1 MPRKKTTRKDLV
13 LDRCY
18 DELET
23 EDPASPRFDAITSQ
37 VNKLETKPTP
47 VGRLSKDTLLTVG
60 AYIGLTMLI
69 IVIEL
74 FGESINTSALTKSP
88 FRPRIK

>member
-18 DELET
+18 DELEV
-23 EDPASPRFDAITSQ
+23 EDPASPRFDAIANQ

-47 VGRLSKDTLLTVG
+47 VGRLSKDTLFTVG
-60 AYIGLTMLI
+60 AYIGLTVLV

-88 FRPRIK
+88 FRPRLK

>member
-1 MPRKKTTRKDLV
+1 MPRKKTTRKALV

-23 EDPASPRFDAITSQ
+23 ADPASPRFASIVDQ
-37 VNKLETKPTP
+37 VNKLETKPATAS
-47 VGRLSKDTLLTVG
+47 RLSKDTLLQVA
-60 AYIGLTMLI
+60 AYVGLTLLVI
-69 IVIEL
+69 AIEL

-88 FRPRIK
+88 FRPHLK